1 MTMGELMENELAA
14 KLDPGKASDEARK
27 STIEKLV
34 YNSATPDPALWKLLI
49 LSIQKEPVKWIRQLE
64 VRLLKRIPFSTDMAD
79 AILSLFSSPEK
90 DVHLEGAVL
99 LRNSIVMLVAEK
111 RDEERKAFE
120 EKLLDPIISQLNRK
134 EIVAQHQVWIE
145 LYKTLS
151 NFSKSD
157 RVTKTIIEKAST
169 GGEEGLY
176 IFSQYVQGKYPSD
189 ALEPLLAGFTN
200 VKSDKTAI
208 HLLRALRMDLPKEG
222 PATGFPSTEPVIQV
236 LLDGAGN
243 LSENVRIEAANAL
256 TSRAK
261 AAKKQ
266 KSPLPLEDE
275 IWECMFNLYH
285 QRLSSPTAI
294 DKDKAREALQALPA
308 GGERLSRMFDL
319 LHKVEDELQKQNIVG
334 LIGTFK
340 TNETREELIKLLKT
354 NFAALH
360 LVTQK
365 TTIDSISAY
374 IPDEE
379 VEAELEKL
387 LEGKGLHAEVQAKL
401 ADKLFAQ
408 IPSLKARLKRW
419 LALNEKTK
427 RPMLERFDLPI
438 MYTKIIQSARKHLG
452 DPEIQAQLKVLEP
465 LVVLNDVK
473 LKLHETLKSIPKAGS
488 ASRPEPKIIS
498 LDQVAKTLIALIT
511 PLSKARI
518 VFTGFSLPE
527 EFGGTKELEYG
538 NTEQTKAQGLGTA
551 ATEMGKDF
559 VLKTIEDLFS
569 GDLEMPLPPDVRFRL
584 VQEGEGVFTLAAL
597 SSEPAS
603 SKR

>member
-1 MTMGELMENELAA
+1 MMENELVA
-14 KLDPGKASDEARK
+14 KLDPDKVSDADRK

-34 YNSATPDPALWKLLI
+34 YSATVPDPDLWRHLI
-49 LSIQKEPVKWIRQLE
+49 PTIQKEPVEWIRQLE
-64 VRLLKRIPFSTDMAD
+64 VRFLKRIPFSADMAD
-79 AILSLFSSPEK
+79 GILSLLSAPAK
-90 DVHLEGAVL
+90 DLHLEGAVL
-99 LRNSIVMLVAEK
+99 LRNSIVKLVAEK
-111 RDEERKAFE
+111 KDVERKAFE

-134 EIVAQHQVWIE
+134 EIIAEHQVWLE

-151 NFSKSD
+151 NFSQSD
-157 RVTKTIIEKAST
+157 RVTKTIIDLAST
-169 GGEEGLY
+169 GVEDGLY
-176 IFSQYVQGKYPSD
+176 VFSQYVQEKYPPD
-189 ALEPLLAGFTN
+189 ALEPLLSGFSN
-200 VKSDKTAI
+200 IKLDKTAI
-208 HLLRALRMDLPKEG
+208 HLLRALRMNLSKEG
-222 PATGFPSTEPVIQV
+222 TPKGFPSTEPLIQV
-236 LLDGAGN
+236 LLAGAVN
-243 LSENVRIEAANAL
+243 QSENIRIEASGAL

-261 AAKKQ
+261 VAKKQ
-266 KSPLPLEDE
+266 KSPLPLENE
-275 IWECMFNLYH
+275 VWECMFNLYRE
-285 QRLSSPTAI
+285 RLSSPTAI
-294 DKDKAREALQALPA
+294 DKDRAREALQALPS
-308 GGERLSRMFDL
+308 GGDRLSRLFDF
-319 LHKVEDELQKQNIVG
+319 LHQVEDQLQKQNIIG

-340 TNETREELIKLLKT
+340 TEETREELIKLLKT

-374 IPDEE
+374 IPDEG

-438 MYTKIIQSARKHLG
+438 MYTKVIQSARKHLG
-452 DPEIQAQLKVLEP
+452 DPEILAQLRVLEP
-465 LVVLNDVK
+465 LVVLNDAK
-473 LKLHETLKSIPKAGS
+473 LKLHETLKSVPKAEPS
-488 ASRPEPKIIS
+488 SKPEPKV
-498 LDQVAKTLIALIT
+498 LPLNQVAEALVSLIS

-518 VFTGFSLPE
+518 AFTGFSLPE

-538 NTEQTKAQGLGTA
+538 NTEQTKAQGLGSA

-569 GDLEMPLPPDVRFRL
+569 GDLEIPLPPDVQFRL
-584 VQEGEGVFTLAAL
+584 VQEEEGVFTLTAL
-597 SSEPAS
+597 SPESAS
-603 SKR
+603 TQS